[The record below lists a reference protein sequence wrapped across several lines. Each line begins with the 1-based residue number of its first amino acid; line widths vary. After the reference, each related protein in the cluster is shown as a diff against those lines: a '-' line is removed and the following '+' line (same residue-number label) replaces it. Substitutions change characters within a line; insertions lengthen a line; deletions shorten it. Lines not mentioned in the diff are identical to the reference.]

1 MCKVSWC
8 KKESLKYMNGNPKAY
23 CVDHVQYKQYA
34 SNAPSRPWLMY
45 KVDKIL
51 TEDLVCEHCGLD
63 MVKQYGQ
70 ENFKSII
77 TAMDVDHINP
87 SIKGTP
93 EGEQPNN
100 YQLLCKMCHV
110 IKSHKE
116 GDFIAKKYR

>member
-8 KKESLKYMNGNPKAY
+8 GKEPLKYMNGNPKAY
-23 CVDHVQYKQYA
+23 CATHVQYKQYA

-45 KVDKIL
+45 KVEKIL
-51 TEDLVCEHCGLD
+51 AEDLVCEHCGLD

>member
-1 MCKVSWC
+1 MCKDTWSE
-8 KKESLKYMNGNPKAY
+8 KEPLKYMNGNPKAY
-23 CVDHVQYKQYA
+23 CAYHVQYKQYA

-45 KVDKIL
+45 KVEKIL
-51 TEDLVCEHCGLD
+51 AEDLVCEHCGLD

-87 SIKGTP
+87 SIKGTL

>member
-87 SIKGTP
+87 SIKGTL
-93 EGEQPNN
+93 EGEQPSN

-116 GDFIAKKYR
+116 GDFKPKKYR

>member
-8 KKESLKYMNGNPKAY
+8 EKEPLKYMNGNPKVY
-23 CVDHVQYKQYA
+23 CADHVQYKQYA

-45 KVDKIL
+45 KVEKIL
-51 TEDLVCEHCGLD
+51 AEDLVCEHCGLD

-77 TAMDVDHINP
+77 TAMDVDHIDP

>member
-1 MCKVSWC
+1 MCKVTWC
-8 KKESLKYMNGNPKAY
+8 EKEPLKYLNGNSKAY
-23 CVDHVQYKQYA
+23 CADHVQYKQYA
-34 SNAPSRPWLMY
+34 TNAPSRPWLMY
-45 KVDKIL
+45 KVEKIL
-51 TEDLVCEHCGLD
+51 AEDLVCEHCGLD

-87 SIKGTP
+87 SIKGTL
-93 EGEQPNN
+93 EGEQPSN

>member
-8 KKESLKYMNGNPKAY
+8 KKEPLKYMNGKPKAY
-23 CVDHVQYKQYA
+23 CNIHVQYKQYA

-45 KVDKIL
+45 KVEKIL
-51 TEDLVCEHCGLD
+51 NEDLVCEHCGLD

-77 TAMDVDHINP
+77 TAMDVDHIDP

>member
-1 MCKVSWC
+1 
-8 KKESLKYMNGNPKAY
+8 
-23 CVDHVQYKQYA
+23 
-34 SNAPSRPWLMY
+34 MY
-45 KVDKIL
+45 KVEKIL
-51 TEDLVCEHCGLD
+51 AKDLVCEHCGLD